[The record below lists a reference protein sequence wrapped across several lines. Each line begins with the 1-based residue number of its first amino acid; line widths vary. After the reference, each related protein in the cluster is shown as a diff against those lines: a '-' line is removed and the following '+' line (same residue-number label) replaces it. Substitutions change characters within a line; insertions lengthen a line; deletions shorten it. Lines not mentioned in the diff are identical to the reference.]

1 MFDQA
6 RGESDF
12 DEVSKKSVVRTVMA
26 NADQRSV
33 VKSKKNLLVVLLKFL
48 MKASPAIATSM

>member
-1 MFDQA
+1 MFDHA

-12 DEVSKKSVVRTVMA
+12 DEVSKKSVVRTVTA

-33 VKSKKNLLVVLLKFL
+33 PV
-48 MKASPAIATSM
+48 

>member
-1 MFDQA
+1 VFDQA

-12 DEVSKKSVVRTVMA
+12 DEVSKKSVVRTVTA

-33 VKSKKNLLVVLLKFL
+33 PV
-48 MKASPAIATSM
+48 